1 MTDLKSEIQNWPS
14 SPGVYIMQDAK
25 GAVLYV
31 GKANN
36 LRERISNYFQGHDT
50 RYQVAFLMRR
60 VASLDYIVAGSET
73 EALLLEYTLIQKH
86 KPKYNIFWKDD
97 KSFVR
102 VRMTAQH
109 PYPGISTT
117 RQVVKDGARYFG
129 PYVSAT
135 ACRDTVES
143 IVRHCRLRTCTD
155 REFAN
160 RSRPCI
166 QYQIGRC
173 TAPCVG
179 KISKPDYAA
188 QVHQAVLLLEGRV
201 SDVKSELTQQMQQ
214 ASEAMHYEEAAHLR
228 DRLRAI
234 AETLESQQMVRTQEV
249 DEDWIGW
256 ASGKGRSVVSLLMVR
271 GGRVQDHV
279 VSIET
284 QDPSTPAEVVERF
297 LLQYYSGD
305 TKFNGIPP
313 VIYWPFE
320 TPHSDAL
327 AQLLSERRGG
337 RVKIC
342 HPQRGKK
349 REFLKLAQANA
360 DSILATRGSVADRLD
375 HTLLAME
382 RALHLPQ
389 YPYQI
394 ECIDISNWDGEQA
407 VGAVVVFQEGKPA
420 KAEYRH
426 YNIRGPHEV
435 VMGASVAPP
444 PGKAVQVPPSAPQ
457 GGCSL
462 QDSTHFKDDY
472 AMMYETLSRRYA
484 KEPVPQ
490 LLLVDGGKGQL
501 QVAMRVIQDLRL
513 AEFPVAAI
521 AKGRGKGPDRIFLPN
536 RKNPLSLKSGNPV
549 LLLLE
554 RIRDAAHHFGNSFVR
569 HKMRKA
575 RVGSARVKSSKS

>member
-1 MTDLKSEIQNWPS
+1 MTILQAEIRNWPT
-14 SPGVYIMQDAK
+14 SPGVYLMKDAH

-36 LRERISNYFQGHDT
+36 LRERIAHYFQGHDS

-60 VASLDYIVAGSET
+60 VAALDYIVAGSET

-86 KPKYNIFWKDD
+86 KPKYNVFWKDD

-102 VRMTAQH
+102 VRLTEQH
-109 PYPGISTT
+109 PFPGIYTT
-117 RQVVKDGARYFG
+117 RQMTKDGARYFG

-179 KISKPDYAA
+179 KISQAEYAS
-188 QVHQAVLLLEGRV
+188 QVRQSVLLLSGRV
-201 SDVKSELTQQMQQ
+201 SDVKTELAAQMHQ
-214 ASEAMHYEEAAHLR
+214 ASEAMRFEEAAALR

-234 AETLESQQMVRTQEV
+234 AETLESQQMVRLKEV
-249 DEDWIGW
+249 DEDWVGW

-271 GGRVQDHV
+271 SGRVQDRV

-284 QDPSTPAEVVERF
+284 QDPSTGPEVVERF

-305 TKFNGIPP
+305 TKPSGIPP
-313 VIYWPFE
+313 IIYWPFE
-320 TPHSDAL
+320 TPHSQAL
-327 AQLLSERRGG
+327 AQVLSERRGD
-337 RVKIC
+337 RVEVR

-360 DSILATRGSVADRLD
+360 DSVLATRGDDADRLD
-375 HTLLAME
+375 HTLTATA

-389 YPYQI
+389 YPFQI

-407 VGAVVVFQEGKPA
+407 VGAIVVFQEGKPA
-420 KAEYRH
+420 KSEYRH
-426 YNIRGPHEV
+426 YNIQGPHQ
-435 VMGASVAPP
+435 PN
-444 PGKAVQVPPSAPQ
+444 
-457 GGCSL
+457 
-462 QDSTHFKDDY
+462 DY

-484 KEPVPQ
+484 KQPVPH

-513 AEFPVAAI
+513 TEFPVAAI

-536 RKNPLSLKSGNPV
+536 RKNPLPLKSGNPV

-575 RVGSARVKSSKS
+575 RVKVS

>member
-1 MTDLKSEIQNWPS
+1 MTTLQAEIRNWPS
-14 SPGVYIMQDAK
+14 SPGVYLMKDAH

-31 GKANN
+31 GKAVN
-36 LRERISNYFQGHDT
+36 LRDRIAHYFQGHDT

-60 VASLDYIVAGSET
+60 VAALDYIVAGSET

-86 KPKYNIFWKDD
+86 KPRYNIFWKDD
-97 KSFVR
+97 KSYVR
-102 VRMTAQH
+102 VRLTEQH
-109 PYPGISTT
+109 PFPGIYTT
-117 RQVVKDGARYFG
+117 RQMTKDGARYFG

-179 KISKPDYAA
+179 KISQTEYAS
-188 QVHQAVLLLEGRV
+188 QVRQAVLLLEGRV
-201 SDVKSELTQQMQQ
+201 SDVKSELAHQMQR
-214 ASEAMHYEEAAHLR
+214 ASGDLRYEDAARLR

-234 AETLESQQMVRTQEV
+234 EETLESQQMVRTKEV
-249 DEDWIGW
+249 DEDWVGW

-271 GGRVQDHV
+271 GGRVQDRV

-284 QDPSTPAEVVERF
+284 QDPSTGLEVVERF

-305 TKFNGIPP
+305 AKLGGIPP
-313 VIYWPFE
+313 VIYWPFD
-320 TPHSDAL
+320 TPHTQAL
-327 AQLLSERRGG
+327 AQVLSERRGA
-337 RVKIC
+337 RVEVR
-342 HPQRGKK
+342 HPRRGKK
-349 REFLKLAQANA
+349 REFLRLAQANA
-360 DSILATRGSVADRLD
+360 DSVLATRGDDADRLD
-375 HTLLAME
+375 HTLTATE
-382 RALHLPQ
+382 HALHLPQ

-420 KAEYRH
+420 KSEYRH
-426 YNIRGPHEV
+426 YNIQGPHQ
-435 VMGASVAPP
+435 PN
-444 PGKAVQVPPSAPQ
+444 
-457 GGCSL
+457 
-462 QDSTHFKDDY
+462 DY

-484 KEPVPQ
+484 KHPVPQ

-501 QVAMRVIQDLRL
+501 QVATRVIQDLRL
-513 AEFPVAAI
+513 PVFPVAAI
-521 AKGRGKGPDRIFLPN
+521 AKGRGKGADRIFIPN
-536 RKNPLSLKSGNPV
+536 RKNPLPLKSGNPV

-575 RVGSARVKSSKS
+575 RVKVP

>member
-1 MTDLKSEIQNWPS
+1 MK
-14 SPGVYIMQDAK
+14 DAK

-36 LRERISNYFQGHDT
+36 LRERIANYFQGHDT

-60 VASLDYIVAGSET
+60 VVSLDYIVAGSET

-102 VRMTAQH
+102 VRLTAQH

-143 IVRHCRLRTCTD
+143 IVRHCRLRSCTD

-188 QVHQAVLLLEGRV
+188 QVRQAVLLLEGRV
-201 SDVKSELTQQMQQ
+201 SDVKLELTQQMQQ
-214 ASEAMHYEEAAHLR
+214 ASEELRYEEAAQLR

-284 QDPSTPAEVVERF
+284 QDPSAETEVVERF
-297 LLQYYSGD
+297 LLQYYQAPVLP
-305 TKFNGIPP
+305 PP
-313 VIYWPFE
+313 VIYWPFDE
-320 TPHSDAL
+320 THSDAL

-337 RVKIC
+337 RVEIC
-342 HPQRGKK
+342 HPKRGKK

-426 YNIRGPHEV
+426 YNIRGPHE
-435 VMGASVAPP
+435 PN
-444 PGKAVQVPPSAPQ
+444 
-457 GGCSL
+457 
-462 QDSTHFKDDY
+462 DY

>member
-1 MTDLKSEIQNWPS
+1 MTDLKNEIQNWPT
-14 SPGVYIMQDAK
+14 SPGVYIMKDAK
-25 GAVLYV
+25 GIVLYV

-102 VRMTAQH
+102 VRLTTQH
-109 PYPGISTT
+109 PFPGISTT
-117 RQVVKDGARYFG
+117 RQVTKDGARYFG

-179 KISKPDYAA
+179 KISKTEYAA

-201 SDVKSELTQQMQQ
+201 SDVKSELTQQMQL
-214 ASEAMHYEEAAHLR
+214 ASEEMRYEDAAHLR

-234 AETLESQQMVRTQEV
+234 AETLESQQMVQTKEV
-249 DEDWIGW
+249 DEDWVGW

-284 QDPSTPAEVVERF
+284 QDPSAAPEVVERF
-297 LLQYYSGD
+297 LLQYYTGD
-305 TKFNGIPP
+305 TILNGIPP
-313 VIYWPFE
+313 VIYWPFD
-320 TPHSDAL
+320 TPHTPAV
-327 AQLLSERRGG
+327 AQLLTERRGG
-337 RVKIC
+337 RVVIR

-360 DSILATRGSVADRLD
+360 DSVLATRGSDADRLD
-375 HTLLAME
+375 HTLMAME

-407 VGAVVVFQEGKPA
+407 VGALVVFQEGKPA
-420 KAEYRH
+420 KTEYRH
-426 YNIRGPHEV
+426 YNIRGPHE
-435 VMGASVAPP
+435 PN
-444 PGKAVQVPPSAPQ
+444 
-457 GGCSL
+457 
-462 QDSTHFKDDY
+462 DY

-513 AEFPVAAI
+513 AAFPVAAI

-554 RIRDAAHHFGNSFVR
+554 RIRDAAHHFGISFVR

-575 RVGSARVKSSKS
+575 RVKAS